1 MAESR
6 QQAYQRRHREAGLCM
21 YCTNKATRGLI
32 CDEHVRRRKA
42 AYMKRTKG
50 MRRLRCSTCGN
61 LGHNRTTCKEGK

>member
-1 MAESR
+1 
-6 QQAYQRRHREAGLCM
+6 M